1 MGEGMEG
8 QINLELWERWVDR
21 LLQEPAQRVMFIED
35 LPGYGE
41 EGFMS
46 ALYSFMVM
54 GFASVDLFKG
64 VQLTPEAVC
73 IFMEHLLE
81 KPFCNFR
88 EQSKHILDGLRA
100 QGVDTSI
107 TGFFQKRSE
116 SGRLVGLPE
125 SFSKYKDN
133 LF

>member
-1 MGEGMEG
+1 MEA
-8 QINLELWERWVDR
+8 QIDFELWERWVDK
-21 LLQEPAQRVMFIED
+21 LLHEPAQRAMYIED

-41 EGFMS
+41 EGFLS
-46 ALYSFMVM
+46 ALYGFMVM
-54 GFASVDLFKG
+54 GFATVDLFKG

-73 IFMEHLLE
+73 LFMEHLLR

-88 EQSKHILDGLRA
+88 EQSKHILDGLRT
-100 QGVDTSI
+100 QGVDSSVS
-107 TGFFQKRSE
+107 GFFQKRSE
-116 SGRLVGLPE
+116 GGRFVGLSE